1 MQHIMPDGNTAALAT
16 YQLEQDRLYQEWE
29 ANEPQ
34 REYEIQQKTE
44 ELMHNEEYFM
54 DAFYCIEESLSY
66 SCIEYKELLLCVENK
81 QDAELGKKIRTLIV
95 DNLNNHARKIV
106 EDA

>member
-1 MQHIMPDGNTAALAT
+1 MQNVMPDGNTAALNK
-16 YQLEQDRLYQEWE
+16 YQVEQDRLYDDWY

-44 ELMHNEEYFM
+44 QLLHNKEEFFE
-54 DAFYCIEESLSY
+54 ALFTIEDEVSHQ
-66 SCIEYKELLLCVENK
+66 ELLLCIENK
-81 QDAELGKKIRTLIV
+81 NDTEFGKKIRTQIETH
-95 DNLNNHARKIV
+95 LNNHARKIV